1 LILENLPLQVGKRG
15 RAKRMIKIGRT
26 EGDCKRAKTGKAGR
40 S

>member
-15 RAKRMIKIGRT
+15 RAKRRIKIEIT
-26 EGDCKRAKTGKAGR
+26 EGDCKRTKTGKAGR